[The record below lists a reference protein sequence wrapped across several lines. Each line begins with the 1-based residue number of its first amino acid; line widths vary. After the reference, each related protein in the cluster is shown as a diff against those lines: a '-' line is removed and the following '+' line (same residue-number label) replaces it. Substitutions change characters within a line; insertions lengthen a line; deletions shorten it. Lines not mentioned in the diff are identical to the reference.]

1 MKIKKLLSI
10 LGPGLLFASA
20 AIGVSH
26 LIQSTRAGAEYGLDL
41 ILFLIIAFVIKY
53 PFFEFSP
60 RYTQAKGKNLID
72 GYKDIGKWA
81 VFVFLLITLTTM
93 FTTVAAVL
101 LVTSGIFEFI
111 IGSGL
116 STMYVSVIILVASV
130 IILSIGKYNF
140 LDRFIKIIISLLA
153 VSTVIAVVSALG
165 KTQESFSSLIN
176 NFSFYKRV
184 DILFL
189 IAFIGWMPSPIDVSV
204 WHSLWGRAKNN
215 TTKNK
220 ISVKDALLDFRIGYI
235 GTAFVATAFVLLGAL
250 VMKGSNV
257 TLSNNSIEFSGQL
270 INMYTA
276 SIGKWAY
283 PVIATAAFTTMLS
296 TTITVIDA
304 YPRVMTPVT
313 QIIFPKTNKIEFNK
327 LYWFWLFITLVGT
340 LLLIGI
346 LSASMKYMV
355 DLATT
360 MAFITAP
367 IISILNYKI
376 VAQNDFPL
384 EYKPSKTLFL
394 YAKIGIVLLSTFSI
408 IFIIY
413 RFF

>member
-1 MKIKKLLSI
+1 M
-10 LGPGLLFASA
+10 
-20 AIGVSH
+20 V
-26 LIQSTRAGAEYGLDL
+26 QSTRAGAEYGLDL

-60 RYTQAKGKNLID
+60 RYTQAKGQNLIT

-81 VFVFLLITLTTM
+81 VFIFLLITLTTM

-111 IGSGL
+111 FASGF
-116 STMYVSVIILVASV
+116 STIYVSIFILLVSV
-130 IILSIGKYNF
+130 FILAIGKYKF
-140 LDRFIKIIISLLA
+140 LDKFIKIIISLLA
-153 VSTVIAVVSALG
+153 VSTIVAVVSALG
-165 KTQESFSSLIN
+165 KTQQSFTNLID
-176 NFSFYKRV
+176 NFSFYKRA

-204 WHSLWGRAKNN
+204 WHSLWGSAKNE
-215 TTKNK
+215 TAKNK

-235 GTAFVATAFVLLGAL
+235 GTAFVAIAFVLLGAL

-257 TLSNNSIEFSGQL
+257 TLSTNGIEFSGQL

-283 PVIATAAFTTMLS
+283 PVIATAALTTMLS
-296 TTITVIDA
+296 TTLTVIDA
-304 YPRVMTPVT
+304 YPRVMAPVT
-313 QIIFPKTNKIEFNK
+313 KIIFPKTQKISFNK
-327 LYWFWLFITLVGT
+327 LYWLWLCITLVGA
-340 LLLIGI
+340 LLLIGV
-346 LSASMKYMV
+346 LSDSMRFMV

-367 IISILNYKI
+367 IVSFLNYKA
-376 VAQNDFPL
+376 VVQKDFPKK
-384 EYKPSKTLFL
+384 YKPKQSLL
-394 YAKIGIVLLSTFSI
+394 IYAKIGIILLSAFSI
-408 IFIIY
+408 IFIGY

>member
-1 MKIKKLLSI
+1 MNVKKLLSI

-26 LIQSTRAGAEYGLDL
+26 LVQSTRAGAEYGLDL

-60 RYTQAKGKNLID
+60 RYTQAKGQNLIT

-81 VFVFLLITLTTM
+81 VFIFLLITLTTM

-111 IGSGL
+111 FASGF
-116 STMYVSVIILVASV
+116 STIYVSIFILLVSV
-130 IILSIGKYNF
+130 FILAIGKYKF
-140 LDRFIKIIISLLA
+140 LDKFIKIIISLLA
-153 VSTVIAVVSALG
+153 VSTIVAVVSALG
-165 KTQESFSSLIN
+165 KTQQSFTNLID
-176 NFSFYKRV
+176 NFSFYKRA

-204 WHSLWGRAKNN
+204 WHSLWGSAKNE
-215 TTKNK
+215 TAKNK

-235 GTAFVATAFVLLGAL
+235 GTAFVAIAFVLLGAL

-257 TLSNNSIEFSGQL
+257 TLSTNGIEFSGQL

-283 PVIATAAFTTMLS
+283 PVIATAALTTMLS
-296 TTITVIDA
+296 TTLTVIDA
-304 YPRVMTPVT
+304 YPRVMAPVT
-313 QIIFPKTNKIEFNK
+313 KIIFPKTQKISFNK
-327 LYWFWLFITLVGT
+327 LYWLWLCITLVGA
-340 LLLIGI
+340 LLLIGV
-346 LSASMKYMV
+346 LSDSMRFMV

-367 IISILNYKI
+367 IVSFLNYKA
-376 VAQNDFPL
+376 VVQKDFPKK
-384 EYKPSKTLFL
+384 YKPKQSLL
-394 YAKIGIVLLSTFSI
+394 IYAKIGIILLSAFSI
-408 IFIIY
+408 IFIGY